1 MISYLSVYLW
11 IFSTQ
16 WTTKNSFIDTF
27 STPWTVKRAKNK
39 TQPIHL
45 FVCVIFFFSLLGKPS
60 SPWVLVSQTI
70 PILQPLAHSCFYEGN
85 TDRSFK
91 VEARS
96 FVSFSPIAPGA
107 RLSPKYLGSEAR
119 QALSGSPAPVSG
131 FTHKFSSRGSASGT
145 PGHWDVSGCSPCPI
159 IFKSSYGPS
168 LAVGGLANPLD
179 IQNLLNVTFNHVMY
193 SKDTVCS
200 FFHFSCK

>member
-85 TDRSFK
+85 TDQLSCPVALRVHVILPNTFICTTLHTPDTPKPSK
-91 VEARS
+91 SQQGQRWLSSWRGEH
-96 FVSFSPIAPGA
+96 GA
-107 RLSPKYLGSEAR
+107 TVKADSTILGMACCNEWKKR
-119 QALSGSPAPVSG
+119 NQRPAV
-131 FTHKFSSRGSASGT
+131 FLCHLNNNT
-145 PGHWDVSGCSPCPI
+145 DVSC
-159 IFKSSYGPS
+159 
-168 LAVGGLANPLD
+168 
-179 IQNLLNVTFNHVMY
+179 
-193 SKDTVCS
+193 
-200 FFHFSCK
+200 